1 MDQPEYFKLNG
12 VDVGFSDKTDVRVMR
27 GKVRV
32 WLKTPPMA
40 LTRELHNGMADHGW
54 RVIPDFYMV
63 DGLTI
68 AAHEDQ
74 ALPEGRYGHVRKWPY
89 QDETDYRQALNV
101 YGGQDRPEFFGT
113 LRIEAGWLE
122 LDGVIG
128 FGIDAPQHD
137 EVMPVSVR
145 KCFDPL
151 ALIPPRRTLSL
162 EQALKLPPDQVFDLQ
177 ISSGEYRK
185 FPESILNFK
194 HLERLGFGLAMSGPH
209 CAFRQLPPALF
220 DLEYLHTLYLHSFA
234 DTLGALSP
242 DIGKLH
248 RLEELGLTSLGL
260 TSIPETL
267 TTLERLDTLGLD
279 YNHLT
284 TLPDTIGEMPALR
297 ALSIQGNRF
306 VTLPS
311 SLLKVK
317 KLQVDHGKR
326 ALFADVRYRSQNP
339 APIKETLFDL
349 SRHPELH
356 ARLARQLDAISN
368 DTELKQMTL
377 ACSTYALYAE
387 PRAAEQP
394 LPLGASKTG
403 GRPHLPLGMAHP
415 ADRNG
420 LLSVFHAQINLTEI
434 ANLQPWLPR
443 RGMLYCFVNDTEYAE
458 TPNVFYADC
467 THELLAAYE
476 YSESTRWSDSD
487 LDAESLAAEYALHFS
502 SGVSVPNFYNIHNHA
517 AVRHPQWRHLFD
529 RDTIGDEARR
539 RLDKFSDLMVDFPD
553 RLVKKRLMPPPQRS
567 HSINAHTFT
576 QHESPQEHGA
586 AKFGGHAHEWMNL
599 LCLESAG
606 DLNFWDAGT
615 LTYSIHKQDLAIADY
630 GRVVVSIESS

>member
-1 MDQPEYFKLNG
+1 MDRTEYFKLNG

-74 ALPEGRYGHVRKWPY
+74 ALPDGRYGHVRKWPY

-113 LRIEAGWLE
+113 LRIEAGWLQ
-122 LDGVIG
+122 LDGVIA
-128 FGIDAPQHD
+128 FGTDAPEHD

-177 ISSGEYRK
+177 ISNGEYRK
-185 FPESILNFK
+185 FPESILVFK
-194 HLERLGFGLAMSGPH
+194 HLERLGFGLAMSGPD
-209 CAFRQLPPALF
+209 CAFRQLPPGLF
-220 DLEYLHTLYLHSFA
+220 DLEHLHTLYLHSFA
-234 DTLGALSP
+234 DDLGALSP
-242 DIGKLH
+242 DIAKLY

-260 TSIPETL
+260 TSIPDTL
-267 TTLERLDTLGLD
+267 TTLERLDTLSLD
-279 YNHLT
+279 YNRLT
-284 TLPDTIGEMPALR
+284 ALPDGIGEMPALR
-297 ALSIQGNRF
+297 ELSIQGNRF
-306 VTLPS
+306 VSLPASLSKVPTL
-311 SLLKVK
+311 KI
-317 KLQVDHGKR
+317 DHGKR
-326 ALFADVRYRSQNP
+326 ALFTDMRYRSRNP
-339 APIKETLFDL
+339 APIDDTLFDL

-356 ARLARQLDAISN
+356 ARLARELDAVSK
-368 DTELKQMTL
+368 DAELKQMTL

-387 PRAAEQP
+387 SRATKRR

-403 GRPHLPLGMAHP
+403 GRPHLPAGTAHP

-420 LLSVFHAQINLTEI
+420 LLSFFHAQINLAEI
-434 ANLQPWLPR
+434 AHLQPWLPR

-458 TPNVFYADC
+458 TPNVVYADC
-467 THELLAAYE
+467 APDTLAAYE
-476 YSESTRWSDSD
+476 YSDSTRWSNSD
-487 LDAESLAAEYALHFS
+487 LDVETLPAEHALQFS
-502 SGVSVPNFYNIHNHA
+502 GGVSVPNFYNIVNHA
-517 AVRHPQWRHLFD
+517 AARHPEWRHLLD
-529 RDTIGDEARR
+529 HEAMGDKTHRR
-539 RLDKFSDLMVDFPD
+539 VEEFSDLMVEFPD
-553 RLVKKRLMPPPQRS
+553 RLAKRRLMPPPQRA
-567 HSINAHTFT
+567 HSINAHVFT
-576 QHESPQEHGA
+576 QHESPQEQGA
-586 AKFGGHAHEWMNL
+586 AKFGGHAHEWMTL
-599 LCLESAG
+599 LCLESIG

-615 LTYSIHKQDLAIADY
+615 LTYSIHKQDLAIADF
-630 GRVVVSIESS
+630 GRVVASIESS

>member
-1 MDQPEYFKLNG
+1 MNDSEYFKLNG
-12 VDVGFSDKTDVRVMR
+12 VDVGFSDKTDVRVTR

-74 ALPEGRYGHVRKWPY
+74 APPDGRYGHVRKWPY
-89 QDETDYRQALNV
+89 QDEADDRQALNV

-122 LDGVIG
+122 LDGVIA
-128 FGIDAPQHD
+128 FGTDAPQHD

-185 FPESILNFK
+185 FHESILNFK

-209 CAFRQLPPALF
+209 CAFCQLPPGLF
-220 DLEYLHTLYLHSFA
+220 DLEHLHTLYLHSFA
-234 DTLGALSP
+234 DALDALSP

-248 RLEELGLTSLGL
+248 RLEALGLTSLGL

-279 YNHLT
+279 YNRLT

-311 SLLKVK
+311 NLLKVP
-317 KLQVDHGKR
+317 KLQIYHGKR
-326 ALFADVRYRSQNP
+326 ALFSDVRYRSQNP
-339 APIKETLFDL
+339 ASIDETLFDL

-377 ACSTYALYAE
+377 E
-387 PRAAEQP
+387 IGRA
-394 LPLGASKTG
+394 
-403 GRPHLPLGMAHP
+403 H
-415 ADRNG
+415 
-420 LLSVFHAQINLTEI
+420 V
-434 ANLQPWLPR
+434 
-443 RGMLYCFVNDTEYAE
+443 
-458 TPNVFYADC
+458 
-467 THELLAAYE
+467 
-476 YSESTRWSDSD
+476 
-487 LDAESLAAEYALHFS
+487 
-502 SGVSVPNFYNIHNHA
+502 
-517 AVRHPQWRHLFD
+517 
-529 RDTIGDEARR
+529 
-539 RLDKFSDLMVDFPD
+539 
-553 RLVKKRLMPPPQRS
+553 
-567 HSINAHTFT
+567 
-576 QHESPQEHGA
+576 
-586 AKFGGHAHEWMNL
+586 
-599 LCLESAG
+599 
-606 DLNFWDAGT
+606 
-615 LTYSIHKQDLAIADY
+615 
-630 GRVVVSIESS
+630 